1 MTAALWRP
9 ELADPVFSLESAARL
24 LAEVLAPWAQDLGL
38 VIEKVEAT
46 RPAAAPEDWQP
57 GAVLRLPFA
66 ARNCRDGG
74 VVCACAPALMALA
87 DSAMRFAYAA
97 AWNGY
102 RPMTPID
109 QTTHFLRPASFDVL
123 ADARIVRIGRT
134 TTFGRVALSS
144 ATDRRPVAMVSTAC
158 AML

>member
-1 MTAALWRP
+1 MTAALRRP
-9 ELADPVFSLESAARL
+9 ELADRVFGLELAARL
-24 LAEVLAPWAQDLGL
+24 LAEVLPPWVQDLGL
-38 VIEKVEAT
+38 VIEKVDAT
-46 RPAAAPEDWQP
+46 RPAGSPQEWQP

-74 VVCACAPALMALA
+74 VVCGPALMALA
-87 DSAMRFAYAA
+87 DSAMVFACAA

-109 QTTHFLRPASFDVL
+109 QTTHFLRPVSFDVL
-123 ADARIVRIGRT
+123 ADARVLRIGRT
-134 TTFGRVALSS
+134 TTFSRVTLSS
-144 ATDRRPVAMVSTAC
+144 ATDRRPVGMVSAAY

>member
-1 MTAALWRP
+1 MTAALRRP
-9 ELADPVFSLESAARL
+9 ALADLVFGLESAARL
-24 LAEVLAPWAQDLGL
+24 LAEVLPPWVQDLGR

-46 RPAAAPEDWQP
+46 RPAGAPEDWQP
-57 GAVLRLPFA
+57 GALLRLPFA

-74 VVCACAPALMALA
+74 VVCGPALMALA
-87 DSAMRFAYAA
+87 DSAMVFACAA

-109 QTTHFLRPASFDVL
+109 QTTHFLRPVSFDVL
-123 ADARIVRIGRT
+123 ADARVVRIGRT
-134 TTFGRVALSS
+134 VTFSRVALSS
-144 ATDRRPVAMVSTAC
+144 ATDRRPVGMVAAAY

>member
-1 MTAALWRP
+1 MTAALRRP
-9 ELADPVFSLESAARL
+9 ELAGPVFGLESAARL
-24 LAEVLAPWAQDLGL
+24 LADVLAPWAQELGL

-46 RPAAAPEDWQP
+46 RPTAAPEDWQP
-57 GAVLRLPFA
+57 VAVLRLPFV

-74 VVCACAPALMALA
+74 VVCAPALMALA
-87 DSAMRFAYAA
+87 DSTMTFAYAA
-97 AWNGY
+97 AWNGC

-123 ADARIVRIGRT
+123 ADARIVRVGRT

-144 ATDRRPVAMVSTAC
+144 ATDRRPVGMVSTAC

>member
-1 MTAALWRP
+1 MTAALRRP
-9 ELADPVFSLESAARL
+9 ELADPVFGLESAVRL
-24 LAEVLAPWAQDLGL
+24 LGGVLAPWAQDLGL

-46 RPAAAPEDWQP
+46 RPTAAPDDWQP
-57 GAVLRLPFA
+57 GAVLRLPLT

-74 VVCACAPALMALA
+74 VVCGPALMALA
-87 DSAMRFAYAA
+87 DSAMLFACAA

-102 RPMTPID
+102 RPVMPID
-109 QTTHFLRPASFDVL
+109 QTMHFLRPVSSDVL
-123 ADARIVRIGRT
+123 ADARVVRTGRT

-144 ATDRRPVAMVSTAC
+144 ANDRRPVGMVSTAY

>member
-1 MTAALWRP
+1 MTAALRRL
-9 ELADPVFSLESAARL
+9 ELADRVFGLESAARL
-24 LAEVLAPWAQDLGL
+24 LAEVLPPWVQDLGL

-46 RPAAAPEDWQP
+46 RPAGAPEDWQP

-74 VVCACAPALMALA
+74 AVCGPALMALA
-87 DSAMRFAYAA
+87 DSAMVFACAA

-102 RPMTPID
+102 RPTTPID
-109 QTTHFLRPASFDVL
+109 QTTHFLRPVSFDVL
-123 ADARIVRIGRT
+123 ADARVVRVGRT
-134 TTFGRVALSS
+134 TTFSRVSLSS
-144 ATDRRPVAMVSTAC
+144 AADRRPVGMVSAVY